1 MVRGDP
7 RQQPTYRYGELS
19 PGGFEGLVF
28 RLAWAEERRVV
39 RLRAPDGGLDTVLPS
54 TERPEKAEHGW
65 QAKRHTRHIDWEDC
79 EASLDR
85 AVQFWE
91 PRRVTFA
98 FPKDLN
104 QTEYATFQRRLAGR
118 HEGVDVD
125 YWGKATLDARLA
137 IPEGRRIA
145 AFFFQEQDATEIAE
159 RMLRA
164 GSPLQSGEDFL
175 AAEEAVAQSLALA
188 NPDYDW
194 LIHRTGHDDPEPA
207 PSPGAI
213 LRLSFGSEDVV
224 IHADLVPR
232 HSSPDAIP
240 SVVLRLDDS
249 PAGDQAREWLEELR
263 KSGGRLAIESAVE
276 LSVENVPAPFGDLL
290 GTPLRGPVSLRLV
303 SEPIP
308 FYARVTAGPPEERV
322 SIDIDLLPA
331 DPSDEWDASL
341 EGRLGGLTMSM
352 YIRWLVHERQ
362 GEFRLK
368 FHYDG
373 GARAPNDVQAQVLK
387 WLLASH
393 RGGDITVEDRR
404 GERPSTTYWFPAR
417 PVPDELEVWAQ
428 LHADLAELER
438 AAGRPAPAVPHVVE
452 PQSVAAIA
460 SVARLLRARSR
471 TLSITA
477 LTMEF
482 ASAPEIGGIAR
493 DIDLRQTM
501 VANVFGLQLPV
512 AREVTRIPPMIVT
525 DREPKSDGGWR
536 VQLVPLS
543 GDEIEAS
550 QELIPLSENPR

>member
-1 MVRGDP
+1 
-7 RQQPTYRYGELS
+7 
-19 PGGFEGLVF
+19 
-28 RLAWAEERRVV
+28 
-39 RLRAPDGGLDTVLPS
+39 
-54 TERPEKAEHGW
+54 
-65 QAKRHTRHIDWEDC
+65 
-79 EASLDR
+79 
-85 AVQFWE
+85 
-91 PRRVTFA
+91 
-98 FPKDLN
+98 
-104 QTEYATFQRRLAGR
+104 
-118 HEGVDVD
+118 
-125 YWGKATLDARLA
+125 
-137 IPEGRRIA
+137 
-145 AFFFQEQDATEIAE
+145 
-159 RMLRA
+159 
-164 GSPLQSGEDFL
+164 
-175 AAEEAVAQSLALA
+175 
-188 NPDYDW
+188 
-194 LIHRTGHDDPEPA
+194 
-207 PSPGAI
+207 
-213 LRLSFGSEDVV
+213 
-224 IHADLVPR
+224 
-232 HSSPDAIP
+232 
-240 SVVLRLDDS
+240 
-249 PAGDQAREWLEELR
+249 
-263 KSGGRLAIESAVE
+263 
-276 LSVENVPAPFGDLL
+276 VPAPFGDLL
-290 GTPLRGPVSLRLV
+290 GTPLPGPLSLRLV

-322 SIDIDLLPA
+322 SMDIDLLPA

-404 GERPSTTYWFPAR
+404 GERPSTTYLFPAR

-438 AAGRPAPAVPHVVE
+438 AAGRPAPAVPHVME
-452 PQSVAAIA
+452 PQSVMAIA
-460 SVARLLRARSR
+460 TVARMLRARSR

-501 VANVFGLQLPV
+501 VANVFGQQLPV

-525 DREPKSDGGWR
+525 DREPRSDGGWQ

-543 GDEIEAS
+543 GDEIEAA
-550 QELIPLSENPR
+550 QELIPLSENPH